1 MAMIA
6 AVMVVMV
13 AMPTFAGEVVGPEKI
28 LQPNRFAV
36 TPPMSEYSAPK
47 PAEGLENREIPNRPA
62 TEMPVYPGGTPADQ
76 IMGEGFISPDS
87 GVLAPAPMIG
97 FDGNNSDDNQAVIG
111 FRLAPPDTQGAVGMQ
126 YYVQWVNLT
135 WSVYDKMTGA
145 EVMGP
150 LPGNSLW
157 AAGMPGSACAV
168 NNDGDPIT
176 LYDHAAGRWFMSQFA
191 LPGPNY
197 TCLAVS
203 QTSDPLGPW
212 YVWEYNY
219 GSLMNDYPKFG
230 VWPDGYY
237 MTVNEFG
244 SGQSATTVFDRT
256 AMLAG
261 DPTPAAQYFQIE
273 AVPTT
278 QHFTMMRGAT
288 SPTFWSSASFR
299 STGRHPPT
307 RPSPALTMSMRSI

>member
-1 MAMIA
+1 MRKVSGNMAMIA
-6 AVMVVMV
+6 AVLAVMV
-13 AMPTFAGEVVGPEKI
+13 AMPTFAGEVVHPHKI
-28 LQPNRFAV
+28 VRPTHFAV
-36 TPPMSEYSAPK
+36 TPPMSEFVAPE
-47 PAEGLENREIPNRPA
+47 PAEGLANREIPNRPA
-62 TEMPVYPGGTPADQ
+62 TELPTLPGATPPDQ

-87 GVLAPAPMIG
+87 GVLAPAPIIG

-135 WSVYDKMTGA
+135 WSVYDKATGA

-157 AAGMPGSACAV
+157 AAGMPGTVCA
-168 NNDGDPIT
+168 NTNDGDPIT

-203 QTSDPLGPW
+203 QTSDPTGAW

-219 GSLMNDYPKFG
+219 GSLF
-230 VWPDGYY
+230 
-237 MTVNEFG
+237 
-244 SGQSATTVFDRT
+244 SGRSSFRRVRATTIRSSVCGRT
-256 AMLAG
+256 A
-261 DPTPAAQYFQIE
+261 
-273 AVPTT
+273 TT
-278 QHFTMMRGAT
+278 
-288 SPTFWSSASFR
+288 
-299 STGRHPPT
+299 
-307 RPSPALTMSMRSI
+307 